1 MTKLANNTRSF
12 GELLRQARHDAG
24 FTQSQL
30 VTASGIPKPTLSRY
44 ENGHVM
50 PSLGTLTRLAEALD
64 IPEGSLLPGITSP
77 EEHLYDALHAL
88 GVTIESP
95 EDAVRIAQL
104 VAQIVKGESA
114 VGEAL

>member
-24 FTQSQL
+24 LTQSQL
-30 VTASGIPKPTLSRY
+30 VRASGIPKPTLSRY

-50 PSLGTLTRLAEALD
+50 PSLGTLTRLCEALN

-77 EEHLYDALHAL
+77 EEHLYDALHDL
-88 GVTIESP
+88 DVKIESA
-95 EDAVRIAQL
+95 EEAVRIAQI
-104 VAQIVKGESA
+104 VAQLIKGESA
-114 VGEAL
+114 VSEAL